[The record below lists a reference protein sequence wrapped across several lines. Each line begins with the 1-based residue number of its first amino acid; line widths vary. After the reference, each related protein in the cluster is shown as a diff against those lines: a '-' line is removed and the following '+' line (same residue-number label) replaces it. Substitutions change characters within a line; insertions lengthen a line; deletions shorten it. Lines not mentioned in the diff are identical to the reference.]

1 MNGWFTSLNA
11 GAWSNGAD
19 LKSAVFALVGSNPTS
34 STRFFVLYTIYS
46 NKLGCRSWSNGADS
60 KSAVFA
66 LVGSNPTSS
75 IVYVA
80 QWIERSTSNR
90 EAAGSSP
97 AVDFK
102 I

>member
-1 MNGWFTSLNA
+1 MCCLSSLNA

-34 STRFFVLYTIYS
+34 SK
-46 NKLGCRSWSNGADS
+46 NKDAGVWSNGADL

-66 LVGSNPTSS
+66 RVGSNPTPCN
-75 IVYVA
+75 VYVA

-102 I
+102 KKI